1 MPKNKDINNLI
12 NLKEFVTT
20 AKIENLD
27 AVKDFITGEL
37 AACNCT
43 AKLQTQLA
51 LVVEEIFV
59 NIVYYAYSED
69 TWASSLPREQPSTAA
84 GNVAIR
90 IAVGDEVIIE
100 FEDCGKPYNPLEKD
114 DPDITLD
121 AEKREVGGLG
131 ILLVKSIADAIKY
144 RYEDNKNILLI
155 KKKVA

>member
-1 MPKNKDINNLI
+1 MKKNEKM
-12 NLKEFVTT
+12 KEFIVE

-27 AVKDFITGEL
+27 TVKDFIAEEL
-37 AACNCT
+37 EAFDCSM
-43 AKLQTQLA
+43 KLQTQLA

-59 NIVYYAYSED
+59 NIAYYAYSKD
-69 TWASSLPREQPSTAA
+69 TRASNLQREQPSAKG

-121 AEKREVGGLG
+121 AEKREIGGLG
-131 ILLVKSIADAIKY
+131 ILLVKNMTDAIKY
-144 RYEDNKNILLI
+144 RYEDNKNILMI